1 MEKFFLLNKID
12 SHILHPITL
21 NFLEE
26 QITSLYIDNFFNYKI
41 NIAFSIFEL
50 LLSIFTII
58 SSIISYYNIKSNLNH
73 LRLFLV
79 LLLTIFLLINIV
91 FFYASK
97 NSHIYRK
104 VLIYFGTSIH
114 IFCYKILIY
123 VLLSISY
130 TDYYLYFQKITAIYS
145 LFEMFIAM
153 SFMFFIN
160 DSFIIHFIIHLIS
173 NILIFITETFLNKYI
188 QLSYI
193 FFICLISSI
202 LVCLVSYFHEKYQKI
217 EWFINYRRIKDIDY
231 YAKMFLNNTFVI
243 VSFKRNEVFNFNPSI
258 RYIIEKSK
266 LREDLEKLLYSR
278 NESEKEK
285 LNDNN
290 PKFFMNDGLSI
301 IIKKLIFSK
310 IKIKNENISNIIKEQ
325 INNLKSDEKN
335 FLDRISTFFSI
346 IRDNKEQFINVYYLG
361 AITFENIDKQYS
373 VFIQV
378 NPYNDQINYFA
389 VALDFPI
396 EVSQNIEILSKISIL
411 NSKIT
416 HEIKNPLAAIQT
428 LVSEIK
434 TFIENIGINEVI
446 NKLDAIFDYSE
457 YMKYITKDFEFL
469 ALKLNNLREE
479 TNLTEVD
486 IKKVNFELTVNFAVE
501 LIRNIWKNKN
511 SRVLIRKEIDKTIS
525 EYIYTDEIRVKQ
537 IIINLLSNSL
547 KFTKMGSV
555 TLVCSN
561 YDNDYILV
569 MVKDTGI
576 GMKQEQIDKLNQD
589 GTLFLKSYDNNKFGS
604 GLGLSVV
611 KDMVKILGKDF
622 KVESKYNKG
631 SKISF
636 LLNKNINKFKE
647 LSDTILKTDSFKQKN
662 MINLIEAS
670 TAPLTTNND
679 SNINYNTRNSIFPK
693 NNNTEELTKRESFLL
708 VKPIDNHT
716 LQTTIQYSKNFNNN
730 FLDINKKYINNK
742 RRSSFNIL
750 RPRISTFTKPINLQL
765 PKVEFHENLADLSVS
780 HILEKKKIYA
790 LVVEDEQVLRNCNIN
805 LITKYFNERGIEVF
819 IEESNDG
826 IECIYKIYKGFIKEI
841 KYQFI
846 VTDEQMNTMNGNMM
860 TNIIRAL
867 IEEKRFY
874 PIKIYSSSG
883 NNYIDDNFKKNY
895 EGVFSKPLT
904 IENVAD
910 IFKDNIDLDEI

>member
-21 NFLEE
+21 NFLDDE
-26 QITSLYIDNFFNYKI
+26 ITSIYIDKFYNYKI

-50 LLSIFTII
+50 LLSIFTIT
-58 SSIISYYNIKSNLNH
+58 SSIISYYNLKSILNH
-73 LRLFLV
+73 LRVFLV
-79 LLLTIFLLINIV
+79 LLLSIFLLINIV

-97 NSHIYRK
+97 NSLIYRN
-104 VLIYFGTSIH
+104 VLIYFGTSVH
-114 IFCYKILIY
+114 IFCYKLLIY
-123 VLLSISY
+123 VLLSISN
-130 TDYYLYFQKITAIYS
+130 TDYYLYFQKITALYS
-145 LFEMFIAM
+145 LIEMFIAM
-153 SFMFFIN
+153 SFMHFIN
-160 DSFIIHFIIHLIS
+160 DSFIIHFITHLIS
-173 NILIFITETFLNKYI
+173 NILIFFTETFLNKYI
-188 QLSYI
+188 QLSFI

-202 LVCLVSYFHEKYQKI
+202 LVCLASYFHEKFQKI

-231 YAKMFLNNTFVI
+231 YAKLFLNNTFVL

-258 RYIIEKSK
+258 RYIIEKSQ
-266 LREDLEKLLYSR
+266 LREDLDKLLYFR
-278 NESEKEK
+278 NESERDE
-285 LNDNN
+285 LNDN
-290 PKFFMNDGLSI
+290 PKIYINDGLNI

-310 IKIKNENISNIIKEQ
+310 IKIRNENISNIIKEQ
-325 INNLKSDEKN
+325 INNLKSEEKN
-335 FLDRISTFFSI
+335 FLEKINTFFAI

-361 AITFENIDKQYS
+361 AITFDNIDKQYS

-428 LVSEIK
+428 LVLEIK
-434 TFIENIGINEVI
+434 TFIENVGINEVI
-446 NKLDAIFDYSE
+446 NKLDSIFDYSE
-457 YMKYITKDFEFL
+457 YMKYVTKDFEFL
-469 ALKLNNLREE
+469 ALKLNNLREA
-479 TNLTEVD
+479 TNLTEID
-486 IKKVNFELTVNFAVE
+486 IKKVNFELVVNFSVD

-511 SRVLIRKEIDKTIS
+511 LKVLIRKEIDKTIE
-525 EYIYTDEIRVKQ
+525 EYIYSDEIRVKQ

-547 KFTKMGSV
+547 KFTKMGCV
-555 TLVCSN
+555 TLECSN
-561 YDNDYILV
+561 YDNDYILM
-569 MVKDTGI
+569 MVTDTGI
-576 GMKQEQIDKLNQD
+576 GMKQEQVDRLNQD
-589 GTLFLKSYDNNKFGS
+589 DTLFLKSNSENNKFGS

-611 KDMVKILGKDF
+611 KDIVKILGKDF

-631 SKISF
+631 TRISF
-636 LLNKNINKFKE
+636 LLNKNINKYKE
-647 LSDTILKTDSFKQKN
+647 LTNTLLKTDSIQQKN
-662 MINLIEAS
+662 LVNLIEAS

-679 SNINYNTRNSIFPK
+679 SNVNLNTKNTIFPK
-693 NNNTEELTKRESFLL
+693 NNNSEELTKRETFLL

-716 LQTTIQYSKNFNNN
+716 LQTTIQYSKKIDNN
-730 FLDINKKYINNK
+730 FLEISKKYINNK

-750 RPRISTFTKPINLQL
+750 NRARMSAFVKPFNFQL
-765 PKVEFHENLADLSVS
+765 PKIPLNETFVDLSNIV
-780 HILEKKKIYA
+780 EKKKIYA

-805 LITKYFNERGIEVF
+805 IITKYFNERGIDVS

-867 IEEKRFY
+867 IDEKRFY

-883 NNYIDDNFKKNY
+883 NNFIDDNFKKNY
-895 EGVFSKPLT
+895 EGVFPKPLT

-910 IFKDNIDLDEI
+910 IFKDNVENLPIV

>member
-21 NFLEE
+21 NFIDDE
-26 QITSLYIDNFFNYKI
+26 ISSIYIDKIYNYKI

-58 SSIISYYNIKSNLNH
+58 SSIISYYNVKSILNH
-73 LRLFLV
+73 LRVFLV
-79 LLLTIFLLINIV
+79 LLLAIFLSINIV
-91 FFYASK
+91 FFYATK
-97 NSHIYRK
+97 NSRIYK
-104 VLIYFGTSIH
+104 NVLIYFGTSVH
-114 IFCYKILIY
+114 IICYKLLFY

-130 TDYYLYFQKITAIYS
+130 TDYYLYFQKITALYTLI
-145 LFEMFIAM
+145 EMFIAM
-153 SFMFFIN
+153 SFMHFIN
-160 DSFIIHFIIHLIS
+160 DSFIIHFITHFIS
-173 NILIFITETFLNKYI
+173 NILIFVTETFLNKYI
-188 QLSYI
+188 QFSYI
-193 FFICLISSI
+193 LFICLISSI
-202 LVCLVSYFHEKYQKI
+202 LVCLASYFHEKFQKI

-231 YAKMFLNNTFVI
+231 YAKLFLNNTFVL
-243 VSFKRNEVFNFNPSI
+243 VSFKRNDVFNFNPSI
-258 RYIIEKSK
+258 RYIIEKSQ
-266 LREDLEKLLYSR
+266 LREDLDKLLYFR
-278 NESEKEK
+278 NESERDE
-285 LNDNN
+285 LNDN
-290 PKFFMNDGLSI
+290 PKIYINDGLNI

-310 IKIKNENISNIIKEQ
+310 IKIRNENISNIIKEQ
-325 INNLKSDEKN
+325 INNLKSEEKN
-335 FLDRISTFFSI
+335 FLEKINTFFAI

-361 AITFENIDKQYS
+361 AITFDNIDKQYS

-378 NPYNDQINYFA
+378 NPYNDEINYFA

-428 LVSEIK
+428 LVLEIK
-434 TFIENIGINEVI
+434 IFIENIGINEVV
-446 NKLDAIFDYSE
+446 NKLDSIFDYSE

-469 ALKLNNLREE
+469 ALKLNNLREA
-479 TNLTEVD
+479 TNLTEID